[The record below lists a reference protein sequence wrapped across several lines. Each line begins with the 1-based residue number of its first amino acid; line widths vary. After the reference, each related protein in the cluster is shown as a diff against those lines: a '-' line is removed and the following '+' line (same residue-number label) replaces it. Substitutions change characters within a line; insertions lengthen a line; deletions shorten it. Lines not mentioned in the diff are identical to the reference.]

1 MSIRITVW
9 GPSACFT
16 RPEMKT
22 ERVTYDVMTPS
33 AARGILEAIYWH
45 PGLLWVVDSITVCNP
60 IQFANVRRNE
70 VKSTI
75 SASKVRSVMEHG
87 KGELYI
93 ATSQDIQQRAAMIL
107 RDVEYVIEAHFV
119 MTDKATPSDNA
130 GKFQD
135 IMKRRLEKGQCFHT
149 PYLGCREFPAH
160 FAPCLGVPPCH
171 PELTGVKDLGYM
183 LWDMDY
189 SDPENIRPLFF
200 RATLVDGVLK
210 VPRREEVIG

>member
-1 MSIRITVW
+1 
-9 GPSACFT
+9 
-16 RPEMKT
+16 MKT

-45 PGLLWVVDSITVCNP
+45 PGLSWIVDSITVCNP
-60 IQFANVRRNE
+60 IRFANVRRNE

-93 ATSQDIQQRAAMIL
+93 ATSQDIQQRAAMVL

-135 IMKRRLEKGQCFHT
+135 IMKRRLEKGQCYHT
-149 PYLGCREFPAH
+149 PYFGCREFPAN
-160 FAPCLGVPPCH
+160 FAPCLGTPPCP
-171 PELTGVKDLGYM
+171 PELAGVRDLGYM

-200 RATLVDGVLK
+200 RATLVDGVLQ
-210 VPRREEVIG
+210 VPKREEVIG